1 MCGALSRVLPHKSE
15 LRCTNLLSI
24 SHGFLRSFSVVMMM
38 TVCLI
43 KVVFL
48 RFLNVC

>member
-1 MCGALSRVLPHKSE
+1 MCGALIMGFAAQIGASLHES
-15 LRCTNLLSI
+15 LSI